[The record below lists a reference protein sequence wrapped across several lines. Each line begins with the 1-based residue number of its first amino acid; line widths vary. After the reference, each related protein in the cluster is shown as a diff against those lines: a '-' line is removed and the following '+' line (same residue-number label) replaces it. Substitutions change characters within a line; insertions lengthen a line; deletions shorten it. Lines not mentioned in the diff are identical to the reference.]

1 MENFVSGNNIDT
13 CDNGAYLKN
22 GSVLLDENGNN
33 IDEYT
38 FKQLIKKETSN
49 FIHKNY
55 SNIVV
60 LAGAGASV
68 VSNGNG
74 INANFG
80 KTVPMRQN

>member
-1 MENFVSGNNIDT
+1 M
-13 CDNGAYLKN
+13 
-22 GSVLLDENGNN
+22 
-33 IDEYT
+33 
-38 FKQLIKKETSN
+38 IKKETSN

-80 KTVPMRQN
+80 KTVPMLAKLINEELKNSSSLFSLQELADFCKYNVPV